1 MSVHQL
7 IIGSLNKVFQDTNKQ
22 VKDSDFPSITICTEG
37 INMDAVVEAI
47 SADFDHWLRVNKNVT
62 TEDGSYNEEEHK
74 NDLEKVLFTYYSFH
88 IPKPTYLARKTIFKK
103 VGNFLTNKMMRFMGP
118 FINDEIHY

>member
-47 SADFDHWLRVNKNVT
+47 SQDFDHWLRVNKNVT
-62 TEDGSYNEEEHK
+62 TEDGSYNEEEHNNNVK
-74 NDLEKVLFTYYSFH
+74 EFLAEMFSISPDLDISVEDIALAYSS
-88 IPKPTYLARKTIFKK
+88 PDPDK
-103 VGNFLTNKMMRFMGP
+103 
-118 FINDEIHY
+118 